1 MRNFSFL
8 CHACYRAHLQG
19 LGWHVNTIVVGG
31 FSLPIIARGSSLDLL
46 ILGGS
51 SEWVKLCLHPFLCL
65 RSLPGIT
72 SCAFTAVMDI
82 ISHAFTA
89 IFDIITRAFTATFGL
104 RSLPGISSCAFTA
117 VCRHGHHL
125 SCVHCHLWHYH
136 SCVHCHLWH
145 HIFRY

>member
-19 LGWHVNTIVVGG
+19 PGWCVNTIVVGG
-31 FSLPIIARGSSLDLL
+31 FSLPIIARGSSLDLP

-51 SEWVKLCLHPFLCL
+51 SDVVSSSF
-65 RSLPGIT
+65 SLF
-72 SCAFTAVMDI
+72 AFTAGHYLLCIHCRHGNHLSCVHGHLWHYH
-82 ISHAFTA
+82 SCVHCHLWFAFTV
-89 IFDIITRAFTATFGL
+89 
-104 RSLPGISSCAFTA
+104 GISSCAFTA

-125 SCVHCHLWHYH
+125 SCVHCHLWHYR

-145 HIFRY
+145 YIFRY